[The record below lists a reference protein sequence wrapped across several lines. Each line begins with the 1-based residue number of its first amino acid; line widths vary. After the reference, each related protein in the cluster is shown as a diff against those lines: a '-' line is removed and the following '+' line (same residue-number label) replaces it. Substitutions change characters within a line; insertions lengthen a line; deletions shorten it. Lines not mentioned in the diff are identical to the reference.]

1 MSMKFNPLTGSFDMV
16 RKKSSGREEGTF
28 SLTNH
33 SIPAGTRYT
42 LAIPLNSPDYTMG
55 HMLLYVPQAASSS
68 WRRAHSYIMFTTDIN
83 NAKAQSAGMSTN
95 MISLCVFYDWWVKA
109 YAYEDDGF
117 LSGNFYNNTAWQLVR
132 IKSVQIVGNTL
143 ELVFENAHATQNAT
157 VTIKGNFH
165 VYA

>member
-1 MSMKFNPLTGSFDMV
+1 MV
-16 RKKSSGREEGTF
+16 RKETRGREEGTF
-28 SLTNH
+28 SCVNQ
-33 SIPAGTRYT
+33 SIPRGANYT
-42 LAIPLNSPDYTMG
+42 LVIPLSGTDYTMG

-83 NAKAQSAGMSTN
+83 NAKAQSTGRSTN

-117 LSGNFYNNTAWQLVR
+117 LSETFYNNTAWQLVR
-132 IKSVQIVGNTL
+132 IKSVQIVGNAI
-143 ELVFENAHATQNAT
+143 ELVLQNTHATQDAT